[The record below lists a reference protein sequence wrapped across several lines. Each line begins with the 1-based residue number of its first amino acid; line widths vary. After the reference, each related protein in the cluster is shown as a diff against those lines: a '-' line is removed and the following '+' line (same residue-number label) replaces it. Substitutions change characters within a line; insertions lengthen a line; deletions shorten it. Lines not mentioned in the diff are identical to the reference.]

1 MQSHLDLRDLLP
13 GCWPL
18 AVRLPAYSDDVVH
31 PFRAKPSTRFR
42 AKLSTGSGPSCPG
55 LSGDREGVAV
65 GDRGTV

>member
-18 AVRLPAYSDDVVH
+18 AVRLPILTTS
-31 PFRAKPSTRFR
+31 STRSER
-42 AKLSTGSGPSCPG
+42 SRPPGSGPSCPG